1 MRFNLEQTAG
11 QRARTAFSLV
21 EVMVSV
27 VAFALVAAGAVY
39 GFAQADRNA
48 EWSAMS
54 LAAQSLA
61 SEGLERARSATW
73 ETEATSDT
81 TADDLPAPTNIL
93 QTAYMK
99 LPASGNNNSNFP
111 VYISVSIS
119 NVFANGNPPL
129 RQIIAK
135 CAWQY
140 PLTKGWVTNTVV
152 TQRASN

>member
-11 QRARTAFSLV
+11 QRTRTAFSLV

-48 EWSAMS
+48 EWSSMS
-54 LAAQSLA
+54 LAAQSAA
-61 SEGLERARSATW
+61 SEGLERVRSATW

-81 TADDLPAPTNIL
+81 TADDLPAPTNIT
-93 QTAYMK
+93 QTSVMAV
-99 LPASGNNNSNFP
+99 PATGKNITNF
-111 VYISVSIS
+111 ISVTIA

-135 CAWQY
+135 DGWQF
-140 PLTKGWVTNTVV
+140 PLTGKWFTNTVV